1 MKRDL
6 LKQNYSSILD
16 KMNLAFLATDDDL
29 MQDRITEAMFDYEF
43 VGKLLTGV
51 EPHLDNSCTVEE
63 RMSSILTNCIS
74 NIEDALRHMK
84 DADWRYSK
92 TVEEQ
97 GNIVVS
103 MLKEIIEG

>member
-29 MQDRITEAMFDYEF
+29 MQDRISEAMFDFEF

-51 EPHLDNSCTVEE
+51 EPHIDTTCTVEE
-63 RMSSILTNCIS
+63 RITSILTSCIS
-74 NIEDALRHMK
+74 NIEDALRHMN
-84 DADWRYSK
+84 DVGWRYSK

-97 GNIVVS
+97 GNIVVD
-103 MLKEIIEG
+103 MLKEIIKG